1 MLDLNGKMESLYE
14 SELANTLTVEANLD
28 QTGRA
33 FMKDLVISMF
43 DEGVVAAVPIETTYD
58 PTKHAFDV
66 TSIRAAKIV
75 RWFPEHV
82 CVRVYNEMSGKKE
95 DIILPKKAVAIIENP
110 FYEVMN
116 EPNSIAQRLIRK
128 FSLLD
133 IVDEHTASNKLDM
146 ILEFPHTIRS
156 EAREK
161 EAAKR
166 INDIQEQLKNSKYGI
181 AYIDGTE
188 KITQLNRP
196 LENNLLAQIEYLTKM
211 LYSQLGITENI
222 MNGTASEQEMINYN
236 SHTIEPVITAITEE
250 FTRKFLSKNARTR
263 GQAIRFVKDPFRLAP
278 AAAIANI
285 AGGYVDRAILTPNEV
300 RSIIGYI
307 PSPDPHADA
316 LFNRNINPNNQIYN
330 ANNQMNTGQIDQY
343 NEQQPEYGMEE
354 DQQQGLPEEPT
365 M

>member
-1 MLDLNGKMESLYE
+1 MLDLNGKMESLYN

-33 FMKDLVISMF
+33 FMKDLVLSMF
-43 DEGVVAAVPIETTYD
+43 DEGVVAAVPVETTFN
-58 PTKHAFDV
+58 PTNHAFDV
-66 TSIRAAKIV
+66 TSIRTGKII
-75 RWFPEHV
+75 RWMPEHV
-82 CVRVYNEMSGKKE
+82 CVRVYNERTGKKE
-95 DIILPKKAVAIIENP
+95 DLVLPKRMVAIIENP

-133 IVDEHTASNKLDM
+133 VVDEHTASNKLDM
-146 ILEFPHTIRS
+146 IVEFPHTIRS
-156 EAREK
+156 EAREQ
-161 EAAKR
+161 EALKR

-188 KITQLNRP
+188 KVTQLNRP
-196 LENNLLAQIEYLTKM
+196 LENNLLSQIQYLTTM
-211 LYSQLGITENI
+211 LYAQLGITESI
-222 MNGTASEQEMINYN
+222 MNGTANEQEMINYN
-236 SHTIEPVITAITEE
+236 AHTIEPIITAITEE

-278 AAAIANI
+278 ATAISNI

-330 ANNQMNTGQIDQY
+330 ANGPNYGGQY
-343 NEQQPEYGMEE
+343 GGQQPEEPEQPDYGME
-354 DQQQGLPEEPT
+354 QPGLPEGTEQ
-365 M
+365 